1 MRSLTTKASR
11 VPVLAAGVVGLLSA
25 AVIPAAA
32 QQAPGNQMPQGWFK
46 ICGKEQNFDLCNV
59 QHQVLAQ
66 TGQLLT
72 AVQLAEFKG
81 KVNRRALQVSVPIG
95 RLLPAGI
102 TMQIDASK
110 ATKLEYTTCFQDR
123 CVADAPL
130 TDAIVDALKKGTK
143 LTLTSYNFQNQPNPI
158 NVSLEGFTGAFDGPP
173 LEQNDMAERKKAAE
187 EYILKNQQKL
197 AEQLKEAQE
206 KAKAG
211 N

>member
-1 MRSLTTKASR
+1 MRSLTTTASR
-11 VPVLAAGVVGLLSA
+11 VSVMAAGVVGLL
-25 AVIPAAA
+25 AAA
-32 QQAPGNQMPQGWFK
+32 AMPALAQQQPGQMPRGWFK
-46 ICGKEQNFDLCNV
+46 ICGKEQNFDICNV

-102 TMQIDASK
+102 TMQIDESK
-110 ATKLEYTTCFQDR
+110 PTKLEYTTCFQDR

-130 TDAIVDALKKGTK
+130 TDAIVAALKKGTG

-158 NVSLEGFTGAFDGPP
+158 KVSLEGFTGAYDGPA
-173 LEQNDMAERKKAAE
+173 LEQNDMAERQKAAE
-187 EYILKNQQKL
+187 EYIAKNQQKL

-206 KAKAG
+206 KAKAA